1 MREYNDVFLN
11 FLIVKFD
18 LADGFGKAH
27 RDTVIAIR
35 LICITHRAT
44 DRDSLILNSHKIIA
58 SINEDSCR
66 MS

>member
-1 MREYNDVFLN
+1 MREYNDVFFN

-18 LADGFGKAH
+18 LADSIGKAH
-27 RDTVIAIR
+27 RDTVIAFR
-35 LICITHRAT
+35 LICITYRAT
-44 DRDSLILNSHKIIA
+44 DRDSLIFNSHKIIA